1 MPEAAEMNP
10 TEAGLKSSAKDGKQS
25 RPLQRGP
32 PILGATGCLIP
43 EADEQIIPLAA
54 ALGRG
59 LLELGQLLRL
69 DLRTSR
75 RAHPELMQAH

>member
-10 TEAGLKSSAKDGKQS
+10 TEAGLKSSAKDGKPS
-25 RPLQRGP
+25 HPLQRASPSLGP
-32 PILGATGCLIP
+32 QGCLIP
-43 EADEQIIPLAA
+43 EADEELIPLAA
-54 ALGRG
+54 ALARG